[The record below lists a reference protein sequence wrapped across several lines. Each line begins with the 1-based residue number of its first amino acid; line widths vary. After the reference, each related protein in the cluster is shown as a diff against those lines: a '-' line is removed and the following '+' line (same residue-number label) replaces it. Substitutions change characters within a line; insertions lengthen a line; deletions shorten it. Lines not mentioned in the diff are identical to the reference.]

1 MNTTSVST
9 TKPKAQ
15 VRRSGE
21 RGQTQISWLESR
33 HTFSFSD
40 YYDPEH
46 MAFRSLRVIN
56 EDWVKEG
63 MGFGTHPHRDME
75 ILTYVVSGELQH
87 RDSMGNGRI
96 IKPGE
101 LQAMTAG
108 SGITHSEFNPS
119 RTEPVHLL
127 QIWIMPNQRNLK
139 PSYAEWKPEGNTT
152 GPLTLLASPDAA
164 IGSVLIHQDAKLL
177 LGKLGAGE
185 SVVHRTDADRGLW
198 LQVVKGDVQAGGAK
212 LGAGD
217 AVSVENAAELAL
229 TTESGSE
236 FLLFDLA

>member
-1 MNTTSVST
+1 MNTNSVST
-9 TKPKAQ
+9 TTPKAQ

-56 EDWVKEG
+56 EDWIKEG

-119 RTEPVHLL
+119 RKEPVHLL
-127 QIWIMPNQRNLK
+127 QIWIMPNQRSLK

-164 IGSVLIHQDAKLL
+164 NGSVLLHQDAKLF

-185 SVVHRTDADRGLW
+185 SVVHHTDTDRGLW
-198 LQVVKGDVQAGGAK
+198 LQVVKGEVQAGGAK

-217 AVSVENAAELAL
+217 ALAVENTAELAI

>member
-1 MNTTSVST
+1 MLEAMKT
-9 TKPKAQ
+9 AQ
-15 VRRSGE
+15 TQITRSDE
-21 RGQTQISWLESR
+21 RGKTSISWLESR
-33 HTFSFSD
+33 HSFSFGE

-56 EDWVKEG
+56 EDWVQPG

-75 ILTYVVSGELQH
+75 ILTYIVSGQLQH

-96 IKPGE
+96 ILPGE

-119 RTEPVHLL
+119 RTETVHLL
-127 QIWIMPNQRNLK
+127 QIWVTPEKRGLT
-139 PSYAEWKPEGNTT
+139 PSYAEWKAGAQTAN
-152 GPLTLLASPDAA
+152 GLTLLASREAA
-164 IGSVLIHQDAKLL
+164 EGSVHINQDARLY

-185 SVVHRTDADRGLW
+185 QTVHRTSEDRGLW
-198 LQVVKGDVQAGGAK
+198 LQVVAGEVQAADEA
-212 LGAGD
+212 LRAGD
-217 AVSVENAAELAL
+217 GLAIESVSELAVKA
-229 TTESGSE
+229 SAGGE